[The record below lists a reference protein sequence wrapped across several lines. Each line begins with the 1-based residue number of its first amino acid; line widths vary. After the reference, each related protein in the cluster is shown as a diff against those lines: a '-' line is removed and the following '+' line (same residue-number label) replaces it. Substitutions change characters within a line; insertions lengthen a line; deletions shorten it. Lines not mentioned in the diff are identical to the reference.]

1 MGIRFFLKKT
11 DPYPYLLRTYSTLIL
26 MKYFL
31 SVLKISKILVF
42 FLITSGD
49 YLMRYRDPFSQ
60 RIFKNGSCS
69 KIVKYSHDVLKK
81 KTKVRDNFNT
91 DKNVL

>member
-1 MGIRFFLKKT
+1 MGIRFFKENRSLSISPE
-11 DPYPYLLRTYSTLIL
+11 DLFYINSHEI
-26 MKYFL
+26 FL

-81 KTKVRDNFNT
+81 
-91 DKNVL
+91 